1 MKKTT
6 KIKEISPYSQES
18 IAIKLNILY
27 FSLLLLKILILAPF
41 IFMILRY
48 LTASKL
54 FISIGFNGFLI
65 KIGSLIFSI
74 LLSLISTKKEII
86 KNPLFLDDNI
96 VISNKK
102 KSNGAYENIYTN
114 KFKILLGFNIACII
128 PLCFIISLTISSL
141 ICLIIKLFS
150 LSYSI
155 NLIIKYFLTLILLSS
170 LSKSFN
176 EPLIKYLR
184 NKQD

>member
-1 MKKTT
+1 MKKTA

-18 IAIKLNILY
+18 IDIKLNIIY
-27 FSLLLLKILILAPF
+27 FSLLLLKILILTPF
-41 IFMILRY
+41 IFLVIRY
-48 LTASKL
+48 LTDSK
-54 FISIGFNGFLI
+54 FFMSIGLSSFLI

-74 LLSLISTKKEII
+74 LLSLISTKKKII

-96 VISNKK
+96 AISNKK
-102 KSNGAYENIYTN
+102 KSNGTYENIYTN

-128 PLCFIISLTISSL
+128 PLCFIIALTISSL
-141 ICLIIKLFS
+141 ICLIIKIFPLTN
-150 LSYSI
+150 SI
-155 NLIIKYFLTLILLSS
+155 SLIIKYFLTLILLSS